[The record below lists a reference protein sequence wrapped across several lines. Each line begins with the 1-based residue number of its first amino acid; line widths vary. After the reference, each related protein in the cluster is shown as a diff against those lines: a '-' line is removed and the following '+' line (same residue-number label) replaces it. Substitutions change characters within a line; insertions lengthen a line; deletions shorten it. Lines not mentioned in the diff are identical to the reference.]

1 MISNTETFVLL
12 QDQQITMVQ
21 LNVGQCIY
29 VQLHCVIVF
38 RPVTGFIEDTDAG
51 CSHSDFLHIRKQGR
65 EDLGFLKAAFQV
77 CLFSFLCL
85 IDYLNFD

>member
-12 QDQQITMVQ
+12 QDRQITMVQ

-29 VQLHCVIVF
+29 VRPHCVVVSK
-38 RPVTGFIEDTDAG
+38 PVTGFIEDTDQG

-65 EDLGFLKAAFQV
+65 EDLRFLKAAFQV
-77 CLFSFLCL
+77 CLLCF
-85 IDYLNFD
+85 IDY